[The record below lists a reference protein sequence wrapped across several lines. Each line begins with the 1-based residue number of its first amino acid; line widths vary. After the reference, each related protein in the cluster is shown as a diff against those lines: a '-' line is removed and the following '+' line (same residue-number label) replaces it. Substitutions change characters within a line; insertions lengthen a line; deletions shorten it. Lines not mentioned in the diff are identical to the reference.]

1 MTKKPKCSY
10 SDKEGLVLNAP
21 TSWAELS
28 DEQFRGV
35 LSLMGSIKNPIELKT
50 RLFFYLCDITVE
62 KFLGD
67 GVRCSMIENYRL
79 KYFNIQTVQI
89 QSLIHQFD
97 FVDNFDTGGRR
108 FSAIKGCWAVDS
120 ELHGVWFKHYL
131 RAEICFQGFLIS
143 HDIKAL
149 YGIFAS
155 LYRKL
160 KNEELPEGYVLTQ
173 ADYMNCFCWMV
184 HIKNMFTQYFPHFF
198 KPVPQSG
205 QPVDMRKV
213 MDAQIRAL
221 TKGDIVKEEMILQTD
236 VWRALT
242 ELDALA
248 QEAEEFE
255 RKYGKN

>member
-1 MTKKPKCSY
+1 MTKKAKCTY
-10 SDKEGLVLNAP
+10 SDIDGLVLNAP
-21 TSWAELS
+21 TSWADLS

-35 LSLMGSIKNPIELKT
+35 LSMVGSIKNPVELKT

-67 GVRCSMIENYRL
+67 GVRCSMLQNYRL
-79 KYFNIQTVQI
+79 KYFSISTRQI
-89 QSLIHQFD
+89 QSLIHEFD
-97 FVDNFDTGGRR
+97 FVDDLDTGGRR
-108 FSAIKGCWAVDS
+108 FEVIKGCVAVDP

-131 RAEICFQGFLIS
+131 RAEISFQGFLMS
-143 HDIKAL
+143 RNIKPL

-155 LYRKL
+155 FYRKRT
-160 KNEELPEGYVLTQ
+160 NEELPEGYVLTQ
-173 ADYMNCFCWMV
+173 ADYMNCYCWFIHV
-184 HIKNMFTQYFPHFF
+184 KNVFSRNFPHFF

-221 TKGDIVKEEMILQTD
+221 TKGDIIKEELILQTD

-255 RKYGKN
+255 RKYGK